1 MGLSLLIGLSV
12 ASRSPRPKVT
22 VNNNSP
28 IQDYVLDKF
37 TRTIKLNL
45 HFKFLNQLIFLFSFT
60 VGPRLTEVP
69 ERFLVITEEA
79 VASLTC
85 EAFSYPPSVITW
97 TRSLGSLPRRR
108 SSIRNGTLTI
118 RDFYIADTG
127 TYVCTAS
134 NKLGSVTVATTL
146 GFQRKIGGN

>member
-1 MGLSLLIGLSV
+1 MGLSFLIVTLSV
-12 ASRSPRPKVT
+12 ASRSPKPKQ
-22 VNNNSP
+22 SHCP
-28 IQDYVLDKF
+28 IQDYVLDTF

-97 TRSLGSLPRRR
+97 TRSLGSLPRKAQQHQKWNFDHSRFLYCR
-108 SSIRNGTLTI
+108 HW
-118 RDFYIADTG
+118 D
-127 TYVCTAS
+127 VC
-134 NKLGSVTVATTL
+134 LYG
-146 GFQRKIGGN
+146 Q